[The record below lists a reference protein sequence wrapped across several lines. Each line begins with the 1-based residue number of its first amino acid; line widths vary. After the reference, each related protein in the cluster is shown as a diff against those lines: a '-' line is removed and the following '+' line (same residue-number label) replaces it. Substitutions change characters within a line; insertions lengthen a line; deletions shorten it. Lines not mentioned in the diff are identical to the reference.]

1 MEGSIED
8 TKTTA
13 SAVSS
18 SAILSCDIFYFGQQL
33 LVCVRARQLNSY
45 LASCGLKTIN

>member
-18 SAILSCDIFYFGQQL
+18 SAILSCEIIDIGQQL
-33 LVCVRARQLNSY
+33 LVCVRARQLNRY
-45 LASCGLKTIN
+45 LASCGYRTIN